1 MTTRPTPHGPTPHGP
16 TPQRP
21 TLDRPIIGIAG
32 GIGSGKSAVARV
44 LAELGCEVCISDDVA
59 RKVLEMPE
67 VCAAIIARAGSS
79 VALSG
84 GVIDRSALARAMFSD
99 RTLRADIEAIMH
111 PRIEALR
118 RAQFAAAPA
127 SSPAFVIDA
136 PLLFEVGLDRE
147 CAAVIFVDTPREL
160 RLSRVGESRGWD
172 DAELARR
179 EASQLALEEKRGR
192 SSDVVE
198 NRGDRAS
205 LNAEVARVFEAILS
219 RCADVPRAQ
228 RT

>member
-1 MTTRPTPHGPTPHGP
+1 VTTRPTPHRPTPP
-16 TPQRP
+16 RP

-59 RKVLEMPE
+59 RQVLEMPE

-84 GVIDRSALARAMFSD
+84 GVIDRSALAHAMFSD

-127 SSPAFVIDA
+127 SSRAFVIDA

-198 NRGDRAS
+198 NHGDRAR

>member
-1 MTTRPTPHGPTPHGP
+1 M
-16 TPQRP
+16 
-21 TLDRPIIGIAG
+21 
-32 GIGSGKSAVARV
+32 ARV

-67 VCAAIIARAGSS
+67 VRAAIIARAGSS
-79 VALSG
+79 VALPG
-84 GVIDRSALARAMFSD
+84 GAIDRSALARAMFSD
-99 RTLRADIEAIMH
+99 RALRADIEAIMH

-127 SSPAFVIDA
+127 SSRAFVIDA

>member
-1 MTTRPTPHGPTPHGP
+1 MTTRPTPHGP

-84 GVIDRSALARAMFSD
+84 GAIDRSALARAMFSD

-198 NRGDRAS
+198 NRGDRAR

>member
-1 MTTRPTPHGPTPHGP
+1 VTTRPTPHRPTPP
-16 TPQRP
+16 RP

-84 GVIDRSALARAMFSD
+84 GAIDRSALARAMFSD
-99 RTLRADIEAIMH
+99 RALRADIEAIMH

-127 SSPAFVIDA
+127 SSRAFVIDA

-179 EASQLALEEKRGR
+179 EASQLALEEKRRR

-198 NRGDRAS
+198 NHGDRAR

>member
-1 MTTRPTPHGPTPHGP
+1 VTTRPTPHRP

-59 RKVLEMPE
+59 RQVLEMPE

-84 GVIDRSALARAMFSD
+84 GVIDRSALAHAMFSD

-127 SSPAFVIDA
+127 SSRAFVIDA

-198 NRGDRAS
+198 NHGDRAR

>member
-1 MTTRPTPHGPTPHGP
+1 VTTRPTPHRP

-84 GVIDRSALARAMFSD
+84 GVIDRSALAHAMFSD

-127 SSPAFVIDA
+127 SSRAFVIDA

-198 NRGDRAS
+198 NHGDRAR

>member
-1 MTTRPTPHGPTPHGP
+1 MTTRPTPHGP

-79 VALSG
+79 VALPG
-84 GVIDRSALARAMFSD
+84 GAIDRSALARAMFSD

-127 SSPAFVIDA
+127 SSRAFVIDA

-179 EASQLALEEKRGR
+179 EASQLALEEKRRR

-198 NRGDRAS
+198 NHGDRAS

>member
-1 MTTRPTPHGPTPHGP
+1 MTTRPTPHGP

-32 GIGSGKSAVARV
+32 GIGSGKSAVARM

-79 VALSG
+79 VALPG
-84 GVIDRSALARAMFSD
+84 GAIDRSALAHAMFSD

-127 SSPAFVIDA
+127 SSRAFVIDA

-179 EASQLALEEKRGR
+179 EASQLALEEKRRR

-198 NRGDRAS
+198 NHGDRAR

>member
-1 MTTRPTPHGPTPHGP
+1 
-16 TPQRP
+16 
-21 TLDRPIIGIAG
+21 
-32 GIGSGKSAVARV
+32 VARV

-99 RTLRADIEAIMH
+99 RALRADIEAIMH

-127 SSPAFVIDA
+127 SSRAFVIDA

-179 EASQLALEEKRGR
+179 EASQLALEEKRRR

-198 NRGDRAS
+198 NHGDRAR

>member
-1 MTTRPTPHGPTPHGP
+1 M
-16 TPQRP
+16 
-21 TLDRPIIGIAG
+21 
-32 GIGSGKSAVARV
+32 ARV

-84 GVIDRSALARAMFSD
+84 GAIERSALARAMFSD
-99 RTLRADIEAIMH
+99 RALRADIEAIMH

-127 SSPAFVIDA
+127 SSRAFVIDA

-147 CAAVIFVDTPREL
+147 CAAVIFVDTPRAL
-160 RLSRVGESRGWD
+160 RLSRVAESRGWD

-198 NRGDRAS
+198 NHGDRAR